1 MAERD
6 DPHGVF
12 GALLSG
18 YDRLS
23 RHLMRRPGTRCDAQD
38 VMQDAWL
45 RLARVQDGEEMSN
58 PAAYVGQVVRNL
70 AIDRLRAQRVRERHF
85 TTAEIPDQP
94 ADAPS
99 AERIVD
105 FRQRVARLEEI
116 VAELP
121 PRQREVFLL
130 HKFDGLSHSEIATRL
145 GISRSAVEK
154 LIMKALA
161 QCRDGLGDLLDD
173 L

>member
-1 MAERD
+1 MSERE

-12 GALLSG
+12 GALISG
-18 YDRLS
+18 YDRFTRRLT
-23 RHLMRRPGTRCDAQD
+23 RRPGSVRDAQD

-45 RLARVQDGEEMSN
+45 RLARVQDVEDMSS
-58 PAAYVGQVVRNL
+58 PAAYVGQVVKNL
-70 AIDRLRAQRVRERHF
+70 AIDRLRAQRVWERHF
-85 TTAEIPDQP
+85 ATAEFHDQP
-94 ADAPS
+94 ADLPS

-105 FRQRVARLEEI
+105 FRQRVARLGEI
-116 VAELP
+116 IAELP
-121 PRQREVFLL
+121 PRQRQVFLL
-130 HKFDGLSHSEIATRL
+130 HKFDGLSHSEIAARL

>member
-1 MAERD
+1 MGERD

-12 GALLSG
+12 GALMSG
-18 YDRLS
+18 YDRLT
-23 RHLMRRPGTRCDAQD
+23 RRLTRRLGTVSDAQD
-38 VMQDAWL
+38 VMQDTWL
-45 RLARVQDGEEMSN
+45 KLARAQDVQDISSPG
-58 PAAYVGQVVRNL
+58 AYVGQVAENL
-70 AIDRLRAQRVRERHF
+70 AIDRLRAQGVRERYF
-85 TTAEIPDQP
+85 TTAEFHDRP
-94 ADAPS
+94 ADLPS

-105 FRQRVARLEEI
+105 FRQRVARLEAI
-116 VAELP
+116 IADLP
-121 PRQREVFLL
+121 ARQRQVFLM
-130 HKFDGLSHSEIATRL
+130 HKFDGLSHSDIASRL

>member
-12 GALLSG
+12 GALMSG

-23 RHLMRRPGTRCDAQD
+23 RHLTRRPGTLCDAQD

-45 RLARVQDGEEMSN
+45 RLAKVQDVEEMSS

-85 TTAEIPDQP
+85 TAAEVHDQP
-94 ADAPS
+94 ADLPS

-105 FRQRVARLEEI
+105 FRQRLARLEEI

-121 PRQREVFLL
+121 PRQRQVFLL